1 MRPERRRPAPR
12 REHTAGFTSVET
24 RLLERGDAVAV
35 GYSEEE
41 DAVIVVLSVS
51 GMPCGVPLSAADA
64 RALATDIDAAADAL
78 NGIPTY
84 RHHSR
89 NRATQN

>member
-1 MRPERRRPAPR
+1 MD
-12 REHTAGFTSVET
+12 REHAPGFSSVET

-41 DAVIVVLSVS
+41 DAVIVVLSIR
-51 GMPCGVPLSAADA
+51 GMPCGVPLTAADA
-64 RALATDIDAAADAL
+64 HALATDIDAAADAL

-84 RHHSR
+84 RRHPSKR
-89 NRATQN
+89 STQN